1 MFHFV
6 RRYLALKFQEM
17 EEKLKK
23 EKEEAAAEKLAK
35 LEEADEVKDVDNEV
49 EEEPSE
55 SVDKPSALESL
66 SDDDTDSYSP
76 GPRQVPTVEITSV
89 IPLPSSAH
97 QPESELPPVPQ
108 TVVEQERIEL
118 IEIKNDGTSGHLTHS
133 LQ

>member
-1 MFHFV
+1 MFRFV

-23 EKEEAAAEKLAK
+23 EKEEAEAEKLSK
-35 LEEADEVKDVDNEV
+35 IEEVDEAVKEVDNEV

-55 SVDKPSALESL
+55 SVDKPSAVERAPEG
-66 SDDDTDSYSP
+66 DTISYSP
-76 GPRQVPTVEITSV
+76 GEVPTIEVTSV

-97 QPESELPPVPQ
+97 HSSSELPPVPH

-118 IEIKNDGTSGHLTHS
+118 IEIKNDGTSGHLTHA
-133 LQ
+133 LE